1 MRGPPPPQAGEAEGD
16 GNHALLASPVYGG
29 SGEQREPIG
38 ARQTALLDFLVSSVQ
53 FSVNNKDYRRDFHL
67 FDAPSKL
74 DNAKRSQMTDLR
86 L

>member
-16 GNHALLASPVYGG
+16 GNLALLASPVNGG

-53 FSVNNKDYRRDFHL
+53 FSVNNKVTTTQFL
-67 FDAPSKL
+67 VFDAPSKL
-74 DNAKRSQMTDLR
+74 DNAKHKLR
-86 L
+86 